1 MDLFDTT
8 QVSLAAALRGS
19 SARQQAIAANIANV
33 NTPGYRRVD
42 VPFTDQL
49 RSAMSSDDT
58 KAIEAWSPATQVD
71 ASAPQRADGNSVDL
85 DTESA
90 AEAANG
96 LQYETVAQ
104 VLKARIDILKSAMG
118 VS

>member
-8 QVSLAAALRGS
+8 QVSLSAALRGA

-49 RSAMSSDDT
+49 RSAVAAGDA
-58 KAIEAWSPATQVD
+58 KAIDAWTPATQVD
-71 ASAPQRADGNSVDL
+71 ASAPLRADGNSVDL
-85 DTESA
+85 DSESA
-90 AEAANG
+90 AQAANG
-96 LQYETVAQ
+96 LTYETVAQ

>member
-49 RSAMSSDDT
+49 RSAMGAGDA
-58 KAIEAWSPATQVD
+58 KAIDAWTPATQVD
-71 ASAPQRADGNSVDL
+71 PSAPVRADGNSVDL

-90 AEAANG
+90 AQAANG

-104 VLKARIDILKSAMG
+104 ILKSRIEILQSAIG
-118 VS
+118 TR